1 VGTAGPPSRVRVL
14 TDRNAGGRGY
24 AYREDAR
31 IVVAAGIDE
40 AFAFLADPRT
50 LPLLDPPRLDTRF
63 VPGPPRDFGLG
74 SEREYVFR
82 WSRFPLYL
90 RLRVAEFE
98 PPRRLVLAQVLG
110 PWQRFVQTFG
120 LRRVE
125 DGTEIAEQGEAR
137 FSSGVIEGLVH
148 RLIVARELR
157 AITAFRHVAL
167 LRHLGDPRRARRSAP
182 DDAP

>member
-14 TDRNAGGRGY
+14 TDGNDGGRGY
-24 AYREDAR
+24 AYREDVR

-50 LPLLDPPRLDTRF
+50 LPLLDPPRLDTRL
-63 VPGPPRDFGLG
+63 VPGPPGDFGLG

-90 RLRVAEFE
+90 RLRVVEFE
-98 PPRRLVLAQVLG
+98 PPKRLVLAQVVG

-120 LRRVE
+120 LRCVE
-125 DGTEIAEQGEAR
+125 DGTEIADQAEAR
-137 FSSGVIEGLVH
+137 SSPGVTEALVH
-148 RLIVARELR
+148 RLIVVRQMR
-157 AITAFRHVAL
+157 AIAAFRRDAF
-167 LRHLGDPRRARRSAP
+167 LRHLGAHAS
-182 DDAP
+182 

>member
-1 VGTAGPPSRVRVL
+1 ML
-14 TDRNAGGRGY
+14 TDSDAGGRGY

-31 IVVAAGIDE
+31 IVVAAGVDE

-63 VPGPPRDFGLG
+63 VPGPLRDFGLG

-110 PWQRFVQTFG
+110 PWQRFVHTFD
-120 LRRVE
+120 LRRVG

-137 FSSGVIEGLVH
+137 ISPGVTEALVH
-148 RLIVARELR
+148 RLIVARQLR
-157 AITAFRHVAL
+157 AVAVFRHEAL
-167 LRHLGDPRRARRSAP
+167 LRHLGDPRRARRSVP